1 MSRAGSIWKRDFFLL
16 WQGSVVSAL
25 GSQAYSI
32 ALMLWAKQ
40 ATESGTVV
48 GLMLFAGG
56 ISSLLMPFG
65 GVLADRYSRRLLL
78 VWLDCLT
85 GLSVLALPVLFLAFP
100 ADSALLIP
108 AVLVLNGVRGACM
121 ALFHPVAAA
130 MVPDLVEDAGL
141 NRANS
146 ALQSA
151 FRVTSLFGQS
161 LGGLAF
167 RVLGAPLLMFVDG
180 ISFLLSAAS
189 EWFIREPPREPRPA
203 HARGSVMSDLQD
215 GLRFTGR
222 VPGFR
227 IYLVEAST
235 VNFCMATIPVGLPF
249 LVEDVYHVSVD
260 WYGYL
265 LAAMGGGA
273 IAGSMLAARFP
284 EPGPVRGSIHL
295 ASLVVMSGVML
306 PLSLMS
312 TPWGALAVLVPAWIG
327 VGFHQVVL
335 STLVQKRT
343 PKALRGRVAGL
354 LATIRFGLTPLG
366 MAVFGVLID
375 VLDGQVVPLLFG
387 TGVAALAIITWAV
400 LHRDYRWFFLGDET
414 EIAAE

>member
-1 MSRAGSIWKRDFFLL
+1 MARAGSIWSRDFFLL

-40 ATESGTVV
+40 TTESGTAV
-48 GLMLFAGG
+48 GLILFAGG
-56 ISSLLMPFG
+56 ISSLLMPLG

-78 VWLDCLT
+78 VWLDGLT
-85 GLSVLALPVLFLAFP
+85 GLSVLALPGLFLALP
-100 ADSALLIP
+100 ADSPLLIP

-121 ALFHPVAAA
+121 ALFHPVSAA
-130 MVPDLVEDAGL
+130 MVPDLVDDADL

-151 FRVTSLFGQS
+151 FRVTTLFGQS

-180 ISFLLSAAS
+180 ISFLLSALS
-189 EWFIREPPREPRPA
+189 EWFIHEPPREPRPDR
-203 HARGSVMSDLQD
+203 HRGGVFSDMRD

-227 IYLVEAST
+227 IYLVEAAT

-249 LVEDVYHVSVD
+249 LVEDVYRVSVD

-265 LAAMGGGA
+265 LASMGFGA

-284 EPGPVRGSIHL
+284 EPGPVRGTIHL
-295 ASLVVMSGVML
+295 VSLVTMSSVML
-306 PLSLMS
+306 PLSLTS
-312 TPWGALAVLVPAWIG
+312 TPWGALAVLMPAWIG

-335 STLVQKRT
+335 STLVLKRT
-343 PKALRGRVAGL
+343 PKELRGRVSGL
-354 LATIRFGLTPLG
+354 LATIRSGLTPLG

-387 TGVAALAIITWAV
+387 TGVGGLIIITWAV
-400 LHRDYRWFFLGDET
+400 LHRDYRWFFLGDEH
-414 EIAAE
+414 EVAAE